1 MLSFKIK
8 KLILISMFLI
18 IYIRGQSILYF
29 NPKPIC
35 TRTAIHLFG
44 FYIPEATHQGVHTLS
59 LKLGRFWVCLGGW
72 GNWRSDKCSY
82 ARLHTFEW
90 RAGKSSAA
98 QTPPFRKRIAFNVA
112 PGQLAKRSLDSGT

>member
-29 NPKPIC
+29 NPKPIF
-35 TRTAIHLFG
+35 TRISIHLFG

-59 LKLGRFWVCLGGW
+59 LSWGVSGSALGAGEIGG
-72 GNWRSDKCSY
+72 
-82 ARLHTFEW
+82 AT
-90 RAGKSSAA
+90 SAA
-98 QTPPFRKRIAFNVA
+98 MQ
-112 PGQLAKRSLDSGT
+112 